1 MADPTAEDI
10 KRLAE
15 QQAKFN
21 AEMNKTQDLL
31 ESIDNIISD
40 NLTKSLED
48 SLKATRALNTDFS
61 SGIDITKRLSE
72 AQKKST
78 REIEELEF
86 QRNRNLAKQ
95 ASTRK
100 GEKLDELLAEKR
112 ILDAQL
118 KIINNN
124 DNNLRSLQNAIEVE
138 KQIVK
143 EKEKATEELKKQNS
157 LTNVIK
163 NAAKDTFKDW
173 TKLFSVAG
181 IFQTIVEG
189 ALRFDKTSA
198 EIGKNIGY
206 GAGQAGLMAA
216 KMQGI
221 ALSSSNINVTMK
233 NASEAM
239 GELNTATGFV
249 ANYSKDALVTQ
260 IMLTKQFGLTGE
272 EAAGIYKFSV
282 LTGKSSEKV
291 NDEMVGAFVATRNA
305 SKVGVDFK
313 KTMAEASKVSG
324 QLAANLQN
332 NPAKIVAAVVQ
343 MKALGTSLE
352 QTKNQGA
359 SLLNFESSISK
370 ELDAELLTG
379 KQLNL
384 EKARAA
390 ALSGDQVTLAEELN
404 KNVGTLA
411 DYQKMNVL
419 QQDALADAVGLTS
432 DQLADQLAKQKL
444 AQESGKSLAQITK
457 EEALEAQK
465 RQDTQKKFNAL
476 LEKVQDLIGSIGV
489 LFQPV
494 LFVLGKITDNAFV
507 FYGLLALILARTKL
521 LGTSFTGVGSSFKG
535 ILGKITGKGGV
546 GGAGV
551 EAAANSTATAGGKA
565 GAGGPKAGEGIKNTL
580 KGISSGISSFNK
592 VSPADIAK
600 LAFSALALVALTP
613 AIPALLLLQLVNGK
627 LIQSALTGV
636 GKGLAAFGKAVSAA
650 APDILIGELLLAGL
664 GLSLMTFIP
673 IIEAVGKVVVN
684 VFTAIADGVSSII
697 TSIGDVAAKLGETTP
712 MLLLLGPALFGVAAG
727 LGAMAL
733 SSFFAMPVIG
743 ALTALGLVAP
753 ALSALG
759 IGGGGGNKEEG
770 IKGAISPDSTAMIA
784 AINEVKDAINKL
796 YSKDSSIHMDGKK
809 VGTTMTQSSHKVA

>member
-1 MADPTAEDI
+1 MTPEELQAGLDKFNKELDKTEDRLKASGDILDDSVIKGLAKAVAEA
-10 KRLAE
+10 RNLAE
-15 QQAKFN
+15 PLASATSLTSKLNKLQVENESLIIRRKV
-21 AEMNKTQDLL
+21 AEESYIKALKKGVDKGELNNLNKLSAELKINQ
-31 ESIDNIISD
+31 
-40 NLTKSLED
+40 SLED
-48 SLKATRALNTDFS
+48 QLRTLQ
-61 SGIDITKRLSE
+61 GIAET
-72 AQKKST
+72 Q
-78 REIEELEF
+78 
-86 QRNRNLAKQ
+86 
-95 ASTRK
+95 
-100 GEKLDELLAEKR
+100 EK
-112 ILDAQL
+112 
-118 KIINNN
+118 
-124 DNNLRSLQNAIEVE
+124 V
-138 KQIVK
+138 
-143 EKEKATEELKKQNS
+143 TEELKKQNS
-157 LTNVIK
+157 LANVIK
-163 NAAKDTFKDW
+163 NAAKDTFKDY

-239 GELNTATGFV
+239 GELNTATGLV
-249 ANYSKDALVTQ
+249 ANYSKDTLVTQ

-465 RQDTQKKFNAL
+465 RQDIQKKFNAL
-476 LEKVQDLIGSIGV
+476 LEKVQDLIGNIGV

-546 GGAGV
+546 GGVGV
-551 EAAANSTATAGGKA
+551 EAAAKSTADAGGKA
-565 GAGGPKAGEGIKNTL
+565 GAGGAKAGEGIKDTL
-580 KGISSGISSFNK
+580 KGISTGIKSFSK
-592 VSPADIAK
+592 VSAGDIGK
-600 LAFSALALVALTP
+600 LLFTGFALIPFLAA
-613 AIPALLLLQLVNGK
+613 APALLMLQLVKGE

-636 GKGLAAFGKAVSAA
+636 GKGLAAFGKAVSKA
-650 APDILIGELLLAGL
+650 APEILIGELLLAGL
-664 GLSLMTFIP
+664 GLSLMTFVP
-673 IIEAVGKVVVN
+673 IVEAVGKVVVN

-759 IGGGGGNKEEG
+759 IGGGGGGGTKEEG

-784 AINEVKDAINKL
+784 AINEVRDAINKL
-796 YSKDSSIHMDGKK
+796 YGKDSSVYMDGKE
-809 VGTTMTQSSHKVA
+809 VGKTLVQGSHKVA

>member
-1 MADPTAEDI
+1 MTPEELQAGLDKFNKELDKTEDRLKASGDILDDSVIKGLAKAVAEA
-10 KRLAE
+10 RNLAE
-15 QQAKFN
+15 PLASATSLTSKLNKLQVENESLIIRRKV
-21 AEMNKTQDLL
+21 AEESYIKALKKGVDKGELNNLNKLSAELKINQ
-31 ESIDNIISD
+31 
-40 NLTKSLED
+40 SLED
-48 SLKATRALNTDFS
+48 QLRTLQ
-61 SGIDITKRLSE
+61 GIAET
-72 AQKKST
+72 Q
-78 REIEELEF
+78 
-86 QRNRNLAKQ
+86 
-95 ASTRK
+95 
-100 GEKLDELLAEKR
+100 EK
-112 ILDAQL
+112 
-118 KIINNN
+118 
-124 DNNLRSLQNAIEVE
+124 V
-138 KQIVK
+138 
-143 EKEKATEELKKQNS
+143 TEELKKQNS
-157 LTNVIK
+157 LANVIK
-163 NAAKDTFKDW
+163 NAAKDTFKDY

-239 GELNTATGFV
+239 GELNTATGLV
-249 ANYSKDALVTQ
+249 ANYSKDTLVTQ

-465 RQDTQKKFNAL
+465 RQDIQKKFNAL
-476 LEKVQDLIGSIGV
+476 LEKVQDLIGNIGV

-546 GGAGV
+546 GGVGV
-551 EAAANSTATAGGKA
+551 EAAAKSTADAGGKA
-565 GAGGPKAGEGIKNTL
+565 GAGGAKAGEGIKDTL
-580 KGISSGISSFNK
+580 KGISTGIKSFSK
-592 VSPADIAK
+592 VSAGDIGK
-600 LAFSALALVALTP
+600 LLFTGFALIPFLAA
-613 AIPALLLLQLVNGK
+613 APALLMLQLVKGE

-636 GKGLAAFGKAVSAA
+636 GKGLAAFGKAVSKA
-650 APDILIGELLLAGL
+650 APEILIGELLLAGL
-664 GLSLMTFIP
+664 GLSLMTFVP
-673 IIEAVGKVVVN
+673 IVEAVGKVVVN

-759 IGGGGGNKEEG
+759 IGGGGGGGTKEEG

-784 AINEVKDAINKL
+784 AINEVRDAINKL
-796 YSKDSSIHMDGKK
+796 YGKDSSVYLDGKE
-809 VGTTMTQSSHKVA
+809 VGKTLVQGSHKVA

>member
-1 MADPTAEDI
+1 MTPEELQAQLDKFNKELDKTNQRIIESGDLLGGPDSSLVKGLTKAVVEA
-10 KRLAE
+10 RNLAE
-15 QQAKFN
+15 PLASASSLTSKLNKLQADNESLIIRRKV
-21 AEMNKTQDLL
+21 AE
-31 ESIDNIISD
+31 ESYVKALKRGIDSEKELN
-40 NLTKSLED
+40 NLNRLSAELKINQSLED
-48 SLKATRALNTDFS
+48 QLRTLQ
-61 SGIDITKRLSE
+61 GIAET
-72 AQKKST
+72 Q
-78 REIEELEF
+78 
-86 QRNRNLAKQ
+86 
-95 ASTRK
+95 
-100 GEKLDELLAEKR
+100 EK
-112 ILDAQL
+112 
-118 KIINNN
+118 
-124 DNNLRSLQNAIEVE
+124 V
-138 KQIVK
+138 
-143 EKEKATEELKKQNS
+143 TEELKKQNS

-181 IFQTIVEG
+181 IFKTIVEG

-239 GELNTATGFV
+239 GELNAATGFV

-291 NDEMVGAFVATRNA
+291 NDEMVGAFVAARNS

-313 KTMAEASKVSG
+313 KTMAEAAKVSG

-390 ALSGDQVTLAEELN
+390 ALTGDQVTLAEELN
-404 KNVGTLA
+404 KNVGSLA
-411 DYQKMNVL
+411 DFQKMNVL
-419 QQDALADAVGLTS
+419 QQNALADAVGLTS
-432 DQLADQLAKQKL
+432 DQLADQLTKQKL

-465 RQDTQKKFNAL
+465 RQDIQKKFNAL
-476 LEKVQDLIGSIGV
+476 LEKVQDLIGNIGV

-494 LFVLGKITDNAFV
+494 LWVLGKITDNAFV
-507 FYGLLALILARTKL
+507 FYGILALILARTKL

-546 GGAGV
+546 GGAGM
-551 EAAANSTATAGGKA
+551 EAAESTAGASKKA
-565 GAGGPKAGEGIKNTL
+565 EAAGPKAGEGIKNTL

-636 GKGLAAFGKAVSAA
+636 GNGLKAFGKAVAGA
-650 APDILIGELLLAGL
+650 APDILIGEALLAGL
-664 GLSLMTFIP
+664 GLALWTFVP
-673 IIEAVGKVVVN
+673 IVEAVGKVVVN
-684 VFTAIADGVSSII
+684 VFTAISDGVSSIV

-759 IGGGGGNKEEG
+759 IGGGGGTKEEG

-784 AINEVKDAINKL
+784 AIKEVRDAINKL
-796 YSKDSSIHMDGKK
+796 YGKDSSVYLDGKE
-809 VGTTMTQSSHKVA
+809 VGKTLVQGSHKVA

>member
-1 MADPTAEDI
+1 MTPEELQAQLDKFNKELDKTNQRIVESGDLLGGPDSSLVKSLTKAVAEA
-10 KRLAE
+10 RNLAE
-15 QQAKFN
+15 PLASASSLTSKLNKLQADNESLIIRRKV
-21 AEMNKTQDLL
+21 AE
-31 ESIDNIISD
+31 ESYVKALKKGVDKGELDTLNRLSAELKINQ
-40 NLTKSLED
+40 SLED
-48 SLKATRALNTDFS
+48 QLRTLQ
-61 SGIDITKRLSE
+61 GIAET
-72 AQKKST
+72 
-78 REIEELEF
+78 EE
-86 QRNRNLAKQ
+86 K
-95 ASTRK
+95 
-100 GEKLDELLAEKR
+100 
-112 ILDAQL
+112 
-118 KIINNN
+118 
-124 DNNLRSLQNAIEVE
+124 V
-138 KQIVK
+138 
-143 EKEKATEELKKQNS
+143 TEELKKQNS

-163 NAAKDTFKDW
+163 NAAKDTFKDY

-206 GAGQAGLMAA
+206 GAGQAGLMAV

-239 GELNTATGFV
+239 GELNAATGLV

-352 QTKNQGA
+352 QTAAQGA

-404 KNVGTLA
+404 KNVGSLA
-411 DYQKMNVL
+411 DFQKMNVL
-419 QQDALADAVGLTS
+419 QQNALADAVGLTS

-465 RQDTQKKFNAL
+465 RQDIQKKFNAL
-476 LEKVQDLIGSIGV
+476 LEKVQDLIGNIGV

-494 LFVLGKITDNAFV
+494 LFVLGKITDNAFI

-535 ILGKITGKGGV
+535 ILEKITGKGGV
-546 GGAGV
+546 GGVGV
-551 EAAANSTATAGGKA
+551 EAAAKSTADAGGKA

-580 KGISSGISSFNK
+580 KGISSGISSFSK

-600 LAFSALALVALTP
+600 LIGSAIALTLLTP

-627 LIQSALTGV
+627 LIQSALTGI
-636 GKGLAAFGKAVSAA
+636 GKGLAA
-650 APDILIGELLLAGL
+650 IGNTLKSPQLLLGLAAFTGVMIGL
-664 GLSLMTFIP
+664 GFALNLATP
-673 IIEAVGKVVVN
+673 AIIAIGKTMNTV
-684 VFTAIADGVSSII
+684 I
-697 TSIGDVAAKLGETTP
+697 TSIATGIVSIVDSIGNMIVKLGETGP
-712 MLLLLGPALFGVAAG
+712 ALLMLGPALFGIAAG

-784 AINEVKDAINKL
+784 AINEVRDAINKL